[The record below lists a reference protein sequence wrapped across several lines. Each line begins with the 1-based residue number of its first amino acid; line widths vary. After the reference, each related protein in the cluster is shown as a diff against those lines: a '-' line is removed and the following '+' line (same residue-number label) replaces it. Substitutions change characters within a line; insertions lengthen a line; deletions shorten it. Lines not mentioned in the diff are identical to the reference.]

1 MRRLTGLAV
10 FALVLA
16 TGAAAAHADGGPIDT
31 SDGPAG
37 VTAPG
42 SSVRYLALIAPK
54 GTVVAQVRRNGGEV
68 LRDMPLRGGF
78 AVPGVGL
85 DGSSGGLSAD
95 GRTLVLAGRR
105 ASTPRR
111 RSAFAI
117 LRADRLRLRRI
128 VRLRGDFSYDAL
140 SPDGRRLY
148 LIQYLS
154 ATDPTRY
161 AVRLYDVRAGR
172 LRPKPV
178 VDPDEHAGEMRGEPL
193 SRTYGPGGRWAYTL
207 YDGNGK
213 HPFVHALD
221 TVAGR
226 AKCVDTPML
235 ADRGDLYDLTLRA
248 APGGASVT
256 VTHGHRPLAVVD
268 TRTFRVTK
276 AARAG
281 APSGPAPDR
290 GSGNGG
296 WALAGLA
303 GLLLAGA
310 ALVLRVRR
318 RRRLATG

>member
-1 MRRLTGLAV
+1 MRRLTGPAV

-16 TGAAAAHADGGPIDT
+16 LEAGAANADGGPIDT

-42 SSVRYLALIAPK
+42 SSVRYVALIAPK
-54 GTVVAQVRRNGGEV
+54 GTVVAQVRRDGGEV
-68 LRDMPLRGGF
+68 LRDMPLRGDF

-85 DGSSGGLSAD
+85 DGSAGGLSAD
-95 GRTLVLAGRR
+95 GRTLVLTARR
-105 ASTPRR
+105 ASMPRP
-111 RSAFAI
+111 RSAFAV
-117 LRADRLRLRRI
+117 LRADRLRLRPV

-161 AVRLYDVRAGR
+161 AVRVYDVRARR

-178 VDPDEHAGEMRGEPL
+178 VDPNEHAGEMRGEPV
-193 SRTYGPGGRWAYTL
+193 SRPASPGGRWAYPL

-235 ADRGDLYDLTLRA
+235 ADRGDLYDLTVRT
-248 APGGASVT
+248 APDGGSVS
-256 VTHGHRPLAVVD
+256 VVHGHRPLAIVD
-268 TRTFRVTK
+268 ARTFRVTRPVRAS
-276 AARAG
+276 AA
-281 APSGPAPDR
+281 SGSAADR
-290 GSGNGG
+290 GGG
-296 WALAGLA
+296 D
-303 GLLLAGA
+303 
-310 ALVLRVRR
+310 
-318 RRRLATG
+318 

>member
-1 MRRLTGLAV
+1 MRRLTGPAV

-16 TGAAAAHADGGPIDT
+16 LGAAAAHADGGPIDT

-42 SSVRYLALIAPK
+42 SSVRYVALIAPK
-54 GTVVAQVRRNGGEV
+54 GTVVAQVRRDGGEV
-68 LRDMPLRGGF
+68 LRDMPLRGDF

-85 DGSSGGLSAD
+85 DGSAGGLSAD

-105 ASTPRR
+105 AAMPRP
-111 RSAFAI
+111 RSAFAV
-117 LRADRLRLRRI
+117 LRADRLRLRRV

-193 SRTYGPGGRWAYTL
+193 SRTYGTGGRWAYTL

-226 AKCVDTPML
+226 AKCIDTPML
-235 ADRGDLYDLTLRA
+235 ADRGDLYDLTIST
-248 APGGASVT
+248 APGGGSVT
-256 VTHGHRPLAVVD
+256 VVHGHRPLAIVD

-276 AARAG
+276 AARAS
-281 APSGPAPDR
+281 ARSGPAPDR
-290 GSGNGG
+290 GGNDG
-296 WALAGLA
+296 WALAGFA

-310 ALVLRVRR
+310 AVVLRIRR